1 MILKHVLS
9 TCLQLL
15 EVNELVLEPLTDDK
29 VSVSSSTGKKKGTSK
44 KQKVR
49 EDEDR
54 APTAEAPATEA
65 QVKTEEKG
73 EEEDTAPN
81 PEAQKKRHKAK

>member
-1 MILKHVLS
+1 
-9 TCLQLL
+9 
-15 EVNELVLEPLTDDK
+15 
-29 VSVSSSTGKKKGTSK
+29 
-44 KQKVR
+44 VR

-54 APTAEAPATEA
+54 AATAEAPTSEA